1 VTEAVNRIQR
11 PLTPLAATLCL
22 ALAGCGR
29 APTFDILG
37 SFFPSWLVCIF
48 AGIALAGVTYWIFV
62 RLSIESHILW
72 PVVVYPCLALLFA
85 CTLWLAFF
93 R

>member
-1 VTEAVNRIQR
+1 VSELVIVLKR
-11 PLTPLAATLCL
+11 PLMPLATMLCL

-37 SFFPSWLVCIF
+37 SFFPSWLVCMI
-48 AGIALAGVTYWIFV
+48 AGVVLATLARWVFL
-62 RLSIESHILW
+62 RLSIDSHIVW
-72 PVVVYPCLALLFA
+72 PVVVYPSLALLFA
-85 CTLWLAFF
+85 CMLWLAFF